1 MENTIVHE
9 SSEPVKTERERINA
23 LLRDKFGIDTVSGLP
38 IWRVSWAPDQYEKR
52 YGTYSDYTPS
62 GICIRTVA
70 EVREVPKY
78 PYLDRIYILENLQA
92 IPMVNV
98 GELPTATLSYEG
110 LYPFTHRLTG
120 EYLPPKWEMCE
131 FVIDCV
137 YSAMG
142 KKSLR
147 KYVDPD
153 DTEDPL
159 EAKQKRVKEIYDYLY
174 GDETRVTDA
183 LASKTGIVVPQGLGD
198 GNASN

>member
-1 MENTIVHE
+1 MENTIVHR
-9 SSEPVKTERERINA
+9 SSEPAKVECEQINI

-38 IWRVSWAPDQYEKR
+38 LWRVSWAPDQYEKKL
-52 YGTYSDYTPS
+52 GTYSDYTKS
-62 GICIRTVA
+62 GIFIRTVT

-92 IPMVNV
+92 IPVINA

-110 LYPFTHRLTG
+110 IYPFVHRIT
-120 EYLPPKWEMCE
+120 ETYLPPKWEMCE

-137 YSAMG
+137 YAAMG
-142 KKSLR
+142 VKGLR

-153 DTEDPL
+153 AENPI

-174 GDETRVTDA
+174 GDETKITDSLSNRTA
-183 LASKTGIVVPQGLGD
+183 IVVPTKYGD